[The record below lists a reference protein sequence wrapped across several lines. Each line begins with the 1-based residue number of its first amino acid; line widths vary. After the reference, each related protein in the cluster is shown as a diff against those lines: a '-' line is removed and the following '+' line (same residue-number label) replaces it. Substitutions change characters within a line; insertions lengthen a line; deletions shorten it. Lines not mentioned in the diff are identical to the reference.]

1 MTKFKLKLSLSDL
14 MFFIPYTLYFLS
26 FFLEDLPLE
35 GSWFT
40 IIKLIRYLSYALFM
54 LDGVVISRN
63 VLNLKAVSILALLA
77 VYVGIMLFTK
87 DTYFLSLAV
96 IVYTAQK
103 VKIKKV
109 FKVSYYLLIVFT
121 AAVLLLV
128 AAGVLENTNLILNG
142 RSRYT
147 LGFYH
152 SNVFPL
158 IVFYIFAYRLIMGRV
173 KKYEFIL
180 WIAAAVMVFR
190 VCNSRSGIIGMAAV
204 IGLYLFFSVFN
215 FNYKNFFIKF
225 VFKYSFLWLSIFN
238 FAMIILL
245 PKRIRSVYMLNQMFT
260 GRFALSYLK
269 MRDLGFHF
277 ISLLPGSAFSSSRY
291 VIDSGY
297 SYVLLKYGLL
307 FTLFY
312 VVLQAKLFNK
322 YKHRKEIIFVY
333 FGVTLTNFID
343 NDLFSYGFIPFIL
356 LAFSNDYKT
365 DIKAILAKL
374 KIPGLKRLKLN

>member
-1 MTKFKLKLSLSDL
+1 
-14 MFFIPYTLYFLS
+14 
-26 FFLEDLPLE
+26 
-35 GSWFT
+35 
-40 IIKLIRYLSYALFM
+40 
-54 LDGVVISRN
+54 
-63 VLNLKAVSILALLA
+63 
-77 VYVGIMLFTK
+77 
-87 DTYFLSLAV
+87 
-96 IVYTAQK
+96 
-103 VKIKKV
+103 
-109 FKVSYYLLIVFT
+109 
-121 AAVLLLV
+121 
-128 AAGVLENTNLILNG
+128 
-142 RSRYT
+142 
-147 LGFYH
+147 
-152 SNVFPL
+152 
-158 IVFYIFAYRLIMGRV
+158 MGRV
-173 KKYEFIL
+173 KKYELIL

-245 PKRIRSVYMLNQMFT
+245 PKRIHSVYMLNQMFT

-356 LAFSNDYKT
+356 LAFSSDYKT

-374 KIPGLKRLKLN
+374 KIPGLKRLKFN

>member
-1 MTKFKLKLSLSDL
+1 MDSGCGHGFPRMQFEVGHNRHGCGYRTVSL
-14 MFFIPYTLYFLS
+14 
-26 FFLEDLPLE
+26 
-35 GSWFT
+35 
-40 IIKLIRYLSYALFM
+40 
-54 LDGVVISRN
+54 
-63 VLNLKAVSILALLA
+63 
-77 VYVGIMLFTK
+77 
-87 DTYFLSLAV
+87 
-96 IVYTAQK
+96 
-103 VKIKKV
+103 
-109 FKVSYYLLIVFT
+109 
-121 AAVLLLV
+121 
-128 AAGVLENTNLILNG
+128 
-142 RSRYT
+142 
-147 LGFYH
+147 
-152 SNVFPL
+152 
-158 IVFYIFAYRLIMGRV
+158 
-173 KKYEFIL
+173 
-180 WIAAAVMVFR
+180 
-190 VCNSRSGIIGMAAV
+190 
-204 IGLYLFFSVFN
+204 FSVFN

-245 PKRIRSVYMLNQMFT
+245 PKRIHSVYMLNQMFT

-343 NDLFSYGFIPFIL
+343 NDLFSYGLF
-356 LAFSNDYKT
+356 
-365 DIKAILAKL
+365 
-374 KIPGLKRLKLN
+374 RLFF